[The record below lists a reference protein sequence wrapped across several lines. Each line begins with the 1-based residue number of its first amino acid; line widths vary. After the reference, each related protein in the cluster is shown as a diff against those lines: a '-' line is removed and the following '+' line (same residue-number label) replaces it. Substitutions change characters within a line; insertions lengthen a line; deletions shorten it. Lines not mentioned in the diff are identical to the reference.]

1 MTISNAVYSAL
12 WLQEEKEGAQVVG
25 REMGWWRTDVEARRL
40 WGSGLGS
47 FLSFPGRLGLSIREL
62 RLGGMGRGRRKQ
74 QWGHWELLDFGG
86 PPGLEGNMLKG
97 HGVTEA
103 VSEQLPS
110 GGHEWVLVMGPCLL
124 LVGLWCQ
131 TLLGSVLCVILPKW
145 KCGSWWPWQHVTMVA
160 GSWEDIPRTKVDPGP
175 TFSGENEST
184 GRTLGAHLIYLYVH
198 TLMYT
203 HTYTC
208 THTLAHV

>member
-1 MTISNAVYSAL
+1 
-12 WLQEEKEGAQVVG
+12 
-25 REMGWWRTDVEARRL
+25 
-40 WGSGLGS
+40 
-47 FLSFPGRLGLSIREL
+47 
-62 RLGGMGRGRRKQ
+62 
-74 QWGHWELLDFGG
+74 
-86 PPGLEGNMLKG
+86 
-97 HGVTEA
+97 
-103 VSEQLPS
+103 
-110 GGHEWVLVMGPCLL
+110 
-124 LVGLWCQ
+124 
-131 TLLGSVLCVILPKW
+131 
-145 KCGSWWPWQHVTMVA
+145 MVA